1 MAGRG
6 IGGAAI
12 LHGIPA
18 ARASKESGEA
28 MEGGQLP
35 RGRRGSR
42 VAEIMRNGSEQKMLR
57 FLVWTERV
65 VLYLV
70 SLMLLV
76 VAAAVIV
83 FMWITVAQSS
93 GSWTTKTIIVI
104 EELLLVLIILEIF
117 VTVLAHLEG
126 GRLQLEPFII
136 VGVIAVVRH
145 ILSVVVRLAVSMT
158 AAESRA
164 QWIELAVYAGVAFL
178 LVAALAVARWSQRV
192 ADQEPSVGRGT
203 DRRPGIGGRPPSAE

>member
-1 MAGRG
+1 LAGRG

-28 MEGGQLP
+28 MEGGRLP

-83 FMWITVAQSS
+83 FMWITVA
-93 GSWTTKTIIVI
+93 
-104 EELLLVLIILEIF
+104 
-117 VTVLAHLEG
+117 
-126 GRLQLEPFII
+126 
-136 VGVIAVVRH
+136 
-145 ILSVVVRLAVSMT
+145 
-158 AAESRA
+158 
-164 QWIELAVYAGVAFL
+164 
-178 LVAALAVARWSQRV
+178 
-192 ADQEPSVGRGT
+192 
-203 DRRPGIGGRPPSAE
+203 

>member
-1 MAGRG
+1 MTA
-6 IGGAAI
+6 
-12 LHGIPA
+12 
-18 ARASKESGEA
+18 
-28 MEGGQLP
+28 
-35 RGRRGSR
+35 
-42 VAEIMRNGSEQKMLR
+42 IMRNGSQQKMLR
-57 FLVWTERV
+57 FLVWAEGV

-83 FMWITVAQSS
+83 LMWITVAQSS
-93 GSWTTKTIIVI
+93 GPWTTKIVIVI

-126 GRLQLEPFII
+126 GRLELEPFII

-164 QWIELAVYAGVAFL
+164 QWIELAVYAGVALL
-178 LVAALAVARWSQRV
+178 LVAALAVARWSQRL

-203 DRRPGIGGRPPSAE
+203 GGGPPPAE